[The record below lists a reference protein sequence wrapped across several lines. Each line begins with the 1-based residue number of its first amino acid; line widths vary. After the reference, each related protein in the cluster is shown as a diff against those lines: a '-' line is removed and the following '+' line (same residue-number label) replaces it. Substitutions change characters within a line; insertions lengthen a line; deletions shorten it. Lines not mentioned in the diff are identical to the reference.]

1 MTSTVIPVDTQQGP
15 SRFFVD
21 LAEQPSSMLVLG
33 HGAGGGVGALDLELL
48 AQSLPALG
56 TTVVR
61 FEQPWRTAGRSV
73 GAPPPKLDEAWCAA
87 LDWLLRQEWAQHSL
101 LVGGRSAGARV
112 ACRTAS
118 YTNPAA
124 IVCLA
129 FPLHLPGRPEKS
141 RLAEL
146 LAPTV
151 PRLILQ
157 GSKDSFGT
165 AEEIRAA
172 IGNARGISVVEL
184 PGADHAYRIARRRAK
199 EERADNVSSSVSDD
213 AEGGMEARSAASG
226 ASHRTRIARR
236 RTKEEQADNV
246 SSSVSDDAEGGMEAR
261 SAASGASHRAEV
273 AKSAAFSAS
282 DLRTT
287 IVAEVSRFIGA
298 VAGISTS

>member
-1 MTSTVIPVDTQQGP
+1 MTSIVIPVDTQQGP
-15 SRFFVD
+15 GRFFVD

-33 HGAGGGVGALDLELL
+33 HGAGGGIGALDLELL

-73 GAPPPKLDEAWCAA
+73 GAPPPKLDDAWCAA
-87 LDWLLRQEWAQHSL
+87 LEWLLTQQWARHPL

-141 RLAEL
+141 RLADL
-146 LAPTV
+146 LAPSV

-172 IGNARGISVVEL
+172 IGRAPDISVVEL
-184 PGADHAYRIARRRAK
+184 PGANHGYRI
-199 EERADNVSSSVSDD
+199 
-213 AEGGMEARSAASG
+213 GIEARSATSG
-226 ASHRTRIARR
+226 AS
-236 RTKEEQADNV
+236 N
-246 SSSVSDDAEGGMEAR
+246 
-261 SAASGASHRAEV
+261 RAEV
-273 AKSAAFSAS
+273 AKSAAFGAA
-282 DLRTT
+282 DLRST
-287 IVAEVSRFIGA
+287 IVTEVSRFIGA

>member
-1 MTSTVIPVDTQQGP
+1 MTSTVLPVDTQHGP
-15 SRFFVD
+15 GRLFVD
-21 LAEQPSSMLVLG
+21 PAEQPSSTLVLG
-33 HGAGGGVGALDLELL
+33 HGAGGGISALDLELL

-61 FEQPWRTAGRSV
+61 FEQPWRTAGRTV

-87 LDWLLRQEWAQHSL
+87 LDWLIKQEFVRHPL

-118 YTNPAA
+118 YTDPAA

-165 AEEIRAA
+165 PEEIRAA

-184 PGADHAYRIARRRAK
+184 PGADH
-199 EERADNVSSSVSDD
+199 
-213 AEGGMEARSAASG
+213 GF
-226 ASHRTRIARR
+226 RIARR
-236 RTKEEQADNV
+236 RTKEERADNV
-246 SSSVSDDAEGGMEAR
+246 FPSASDDAEGGMQAR
-261 SAASGASHRAEV
+261 SAASEASHQTET
-273 AKSAAFSAS
+273 AKSSSSSPA
-282 DLRTT
+282 DLRSTV
-287 IVAEVSRFIGA
+287 VAEVSRFISA

>member
-15 SRFFVD
+15 GRFFVD

-33 HGAGGGVGALDLELL
+33 HGAGGGIGALDLALL
-48 AQSLPALG
+48 AESLPALG

-87 LDWLLRQEWAQHSL
+87 LDWLLRQEWARHPL

-184 PGADHAYRIARRRAK
+184 PGADHGYRIARRRAK
-199 EERADNVSSSVSDD
+199 EERADNVSSSGSDD
-213 AEGGMEARSAASG
+213 AEA
-226 ASHRTRIARR
+226 
-236 RTKEEQADNV
+236 
-246 SSSVSDDAEGGMEAR
+246 GMEAR
-261 SAASGASHRAEV
+261 SAASGASHRAGV
-273 AKSAAFSAS
+273 PKSATFSAA
-282 DLRTT
+282 DLRST